1 MKRINYD
8 LPEDL
13 LLNLEDYVGFKIY
26 DSQDLEHAIR
36 IILQKC
42 IYSGGAK

>member
-1 MKRINYD
+1 MKKINFE

-13 LLNLEDYVGFKIY
+13 LLNLEDFVGFRIY
-26 DSQDLEHAIR
+26 NSADLEHAIR